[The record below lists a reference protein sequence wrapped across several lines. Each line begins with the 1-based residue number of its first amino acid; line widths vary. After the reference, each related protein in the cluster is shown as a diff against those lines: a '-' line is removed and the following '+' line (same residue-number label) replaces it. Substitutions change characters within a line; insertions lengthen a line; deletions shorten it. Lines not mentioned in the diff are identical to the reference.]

1 MSAVRS
7 EPGFSTKICSDERIA
22 GVDSSREDGC
32 GVYIEC
38 IGCGGGG
45 GTCEK
50 RVPCLPEKDVATSKV
65 KRPWDDLRLD
75 LFEDAPV
82 DTRAAQPPDISVLY
96 SNRGATLP
104 HDVVEELFGAWMASR
119 PQMGPLAS
127 AKSFAEE
134 SGNMSIRLY
143 PLLHPM
149 PY

>member
-1 MSAVRS
+1 MRETRAVFAR
-7 EPGFSTKICSDERIA
+7 
-22 GVDSSREDGC
+22 
-32 GVYIEC
+32 
-38 IGCGGGG
+38 
-45 GTCEK
+45 
-50 RVPCLPEKDVATSKV
+50 KDVATSKV